1 MSRGERAGLVV
12 NARASRVTPAAVE
25 GVERILRTHFELET
39 AVTASPL
46 DAVEITAELGRD
58 SSVAAVFAFAG
69 DGGFNEVING
79 LPSDLP
85 LGLIP
90 GGRTNV
96 LPRALGLGAD
106 PFVAARWLVSAVA
119 AGRQRRIA
127 LGRANGRRFSFS
139 CGFGLD
145 AQLVRIWDRLERR
158 RDGRKRGDIAFLAAA
173 MRVLL
178 ERRGRV
184 EPMLDVDGEH
194 RAAFVV
200 AAKTDPYS
208 FLGRIPLHVSPT
220 ARFEDRM
227 DVVAVRRVTP
237 SAIPGLLALLLFN
250 QSRWPHSEVTR
261 RTDVAQIEITAM
273 FPVAMHVD
281 GEDLGDVTHL
291 TLNSELDAIALIA

>member
-1 MSRGERAGLVV
+1 
-12 NARASRVTPAAVE
+12 
-25 GVERILRTHFELET
+25 
-39 AVTASPL
+39 
-46 DAVEITAELGRD
+46 
-58 SSVAAVFAFAG
+58 
-69 DGGFNEVING
+69 
-79 LPSDLP
+79 
-85 LGLIP
+85 
-90 GGRTNV
+90 
-96 LPRALGLGAD
+96 
-106 PFVAARWLVSAVA
+106 
-119 AGRQRRIA
+119 
-127 LGRANGRRFSFS
+127 
-139 CGFGLD
+139 
-145 AQLVRIWDRLERR
+145 
-158 RDGRKRGDIAFLAAA
+158 
-173 MRVLL
+173 
-178 ERRGRV
+178 
-184 EPMLDVDGEH
+184 MLDVDGEH